1 MPARCHQRASVNSTS
16 DYFPRMYSEFGH
28 LTCELC
34 AVLLVGKHVAERAE
48 QKTRTTVVS
57 RVTQGTVVGS
67 FATKKG
73 FSFSHRVNS
82 ERHTKQQAT
91 AALKKRGVGRPC
103 SQDLTLV
110 KQVRSEKKRQSIDK
124 CDKNNSDHEERPRCS
139 ESLRQPSRSNISG

>member
-1 MPARCHQRASVNSTS
+1 MIHKALQSDVCSRQLEDIIIRAEESMPARCHQRASVNSTS

-82 ERHTKQQAT
+82 ERHTNQQAT
-91 AALKKRGVGRPC
+91 AALKTRGWTSVL
-103 SQDLTLV
+103 S
-110 KQVRSEKKRQSIDK
+110 RSDPRQTS
-124 CDKNNSDHEERPRCS
+124 EEREKAPVD
-139 ESLRQPSRSNISG
+139 RQV